1 MSKIFRLR
9 VTTGYVQYAFVC
21 ESLSLSLEPR
31 TKNGSEQNRDKHGAV
46 KERTDGGAAQSSWVN
61 RIELAA
67 MTDGRLWLLMNPGAQ
82 KRRTGWWLGDSRSTH
97 SELLRKFCAG
107 WEYRGDWRLGILTAV
122 IPWDHNHTE
131 RNSFDENENM
141 CLRIYDEFENTVCD
155 FGDVENEN
163 SSTVFVCTQCFG
175 DVDRNSIQL
184 TRWEVQPSGI
194 NARYGTVK
202 LIIISN
208 TNESA
213 KIYNGL
219 AL

>member
-1 MSKIFRLR
+1 M
-9 VTTGYVQYAFVC
+9 
-21 ESLSLSLEPR
+21 
-31 TKNGSEQNRDKHGAV
+31 
-46 KERTDGGAAQSSWVN
+46 
-61 RIELAA
+61 
-67 MTDGRLWLLMNPGAQ
+67 
-82 KRRTGWWLGDSRSTH
+82 
-97 SELLRKFCAG
+97 
-107 WEYRGDWRLGILTAV
+107 

-141 CLRIYDEFENTVCD
+141 CLRIYDEFENIVCD
-155 FGDVENEN
+155 FGDVDEN